1 VTAQR
6 RFGSRTANAQ
16 RLDNQPSRPFPSRSD
31 AQNADDSPA
40 LQTTIARH
48 ALRPPAPDADDAEQ
62 SFYVDD
68 LDFVWDPDHPARR
81 ELRGREQM
89 PTLPDE
95 DPLRYDIGY
104 DRERDATRDSMPT
117 IPDLDP
123 LRHDSDLPSR
133 PDRVEQSYT
142 FRKVR

>member
-6 RFGSRTANAQ
+6 KFDSAGASGRVASGATANEST
-16 RLDNQPSRPFPSRSD
+16 P
-31 AQNADDSPA
+31 
-40 LQTTIARH
+40 ARH
-48 ALRPPAPDADDAEQ
+48 ALRPPAPGADEAEQ
-62 SFYVDD
+62 GFYIDD
-68 LDFVWDPDHPARR
+68 LDFVWDPEHRARR
-81 ELRGREQM
+81 EQRGREQM

-123 LRHDSDLPSR
+123 LRHDSELPSR